1 MQKKLLAIFLLI
13 IILGSS
19 SLIFLFQE
27 ISKKQ
32 MHETSTSISTS
43 TYQEITTSIPQKYAN
58 ETLASFNLTGVFLKN
73 GSFILANN
81 VTRVEVS
88 LNTTQAKPGENVE
101 VNVTF
106 FGYFS
111 WGDPSLN
118 DVTNYYIKG
127 TINVHYFG
135 VEFANETSHLL
146 VQSNGQWDKMIKMIT
161 ELGEPTQVS
170 NLSPLYCLRIKWVI
184 TPTQNVVGK
193 TLKICGGYFAS
204 YNIGNWTKYYNR
216 LAYQQAF
223 VINSS
228 VINIPSINCEF
239 LKVV

>member
-1 MQKKLLAIFLLI
+1 MQKKLLVIFLLI
-13 IILGSS
+13 FILGSG
-19 SLIFLFQE
+19 SLIFLFQQ

-32 MHETSTSISTS
+32 MHETSTSVTTS
-43 TYQEITTSIPQKYAN
+43 TYQEITTTILQKYTN
-58 ETLASFNLTGVFLKN
+58 ETFASFNLTGVFLKN

-88 LNTTQAKPGENVE
+88 LNTTQAKPGDKVE
-101 VNVTF
+101 LKITF

-118 DVTNYYIKG
+118 DLTMYYIKR
-127 TINVHYFG
+127 TINIHYFG

-146 VQSNGQWDKMIKMIT
+146 VPSNGPWDKMIT
-161 ELGEPTQVS
+161 QVEEPQQLPSFSPTQY
-170 NLSPLYCLRIKWVI
+170 LTIRWVI

-193 TLKICGGYFAS
+193 TLKICGGYFAA
-204 YNIGNWTKYYNR
+204 YNIGNWAKYYNR